1 MEQFISFANK
11 RETKFQSRFVIGS
24 SIVLALLCSSLN
36 AKEADFTTDYTLNL
50 SGSLLEGDTIKV
62 GTPSSKK
69 SFELDNIT
77 EASGVAYMAGA
88 TSRNND
94 ITGYTLNA
102 YINSIVDLQ
111 GTVSLIGAFSENKNV
126 SNNKINVTQ
135 TPKTYK
141 RYLDVYGGY
150 TIGANKSANENIVKI
165 LYSNITGGVL
175 GGYSKSGS
183 ANRNK
188 VVIKASSVDR
198 DVAGGNSPI
207 GNSNSNE
214 VDIEQGTAVAG
225 DVFGG
230 GRYYNKVFIKS
241 SSINGEVYGGEV
253 DNGDTTKNS
262 VTINSS
268 NIVNNIYGGYSNNG
282 NAFLNTVTVASS
294 NINSIV
300 GGASENGNAINN
312 TVNISH
318 TGGRNKTKLGKYF
331 LVKGKIYGGNSDKGK
346 ISGNTLNVKGKDLIA
361 GNIANFENA
370 NFYLPKDITTNDIVL
385 QLTKD
390 EDTVLNNV
398 KVIPNEKDGKVVIK
412 NFLPND
418 KIYIIKKAH
427 IAGNL
432 EATDN
437 AEGKLIIKGTQELTK
452 NKYISELGASATYDL
467 KLQNDG
473 SNLLLSAEGTVEPSN
488 PGTVEPS
495 NPGTVEPSNPGT
507 VEPSNPGT
515 VEPSNP
521 GKPIV
526 PNINVK
532 INHALI
538 PNLASTAVVNKSD
551 NNIIKNISNINA
563 IRDNNVSANTDNLI
577 SFAYIEGYKSNIDKN
592 DIDIDGV
599 NVTAGVASRSD
610 NILGGVFLEYAYGD
624 YDGKANSYKSDGDIN
639 AYALGALA
647 RFDLPYNLFIDS
659 YAKIGRLN
667 NDYTLKGYDNLN
679 VDKDSTF
686 YSLGVF
692 LGHNSYFDS
701 FNLENRIG
709 YAYANVNGYD
719 ININGETLKLKDIAS
734 QRIKYNGTA
743 YYQTN
748 ENTNVYATA
757 KLEYEFDN
765 ESELYAPN
773 INKNISSKNDGFS
786 AGGEVGAIYAVNPL
800 SNISFGLGAMGGKV
814 DELSANLK
822 FVYEF

>member
-24 SIVLALLCSSLN
+24 SIVLALLCISLN
-36 AKEADFTTDYTLNL
+36 AIEADFTTDYTLNL
-50 SGSLLEGDTIKV
+50 SGSSLDGDTIKV

-69 SFELDNIT
+69 SFELDKIT
-77 EASGVAYMAGA
+77 EANGVAYMAGA
-88 TSRNND
+88 SRNND

-102 YINSIVDLQ
+102 NINSIVDLQ
-111 GTVSLIGAFSENKNV
+111 GTVSLIGAFSKNGNV
-126 SNNKINVTQ
+126 FKNKINVTQ

-150 TIGANKSANENIVKI
+150 TMRANKSANKNIVTI
-165 LYSNITGGVL
+165 LNSNITGGVL
-175 GGYSKSGS
+175 GGYSKLGS
-183 ANRNK
+183 ANLNK
-188 VVIKASSVDR
+188 VIIKASSVDR
-198 DVAGGNSPI
+198 DVAGGNSSI

-214 VDIEQGTAVAG
+214 VYIEQGTAVAG

-230 GRYYNKVFIKS
+230 GQYYNKVFIKS

-370 NFYLPKDITTNDIVL
+370 NFYLPKDITANDIVL

-398 KVIPNEKDGKVVIK
+398 KVIPNEEDGKVVIK

-437 AEGKLIIKGTQELTK
+437 AAGKLIIKGTQELTK

-495 NPGTVEPSNPGT
+495 NPG
-507 VEPSNPGT
+507 
-515 VEPSNP
+515 
-521 GKPIV
+521 KAIV
-526 PNINVK
+526 PNINAK
-532 INHALI
+532 INHTLI

-551 NNIIKNISNINA
+551 NDIIKNISNINA

-692 LGHNSYFDS
+692 LGHNAYFDS

-719 ININGETLKLKDIAS
+719 ININGETLKLKDITS

-786 AGGEVGAIYAVNPL
+786 AGGEVGAIYAINPL

>member
-241 SSINGEVYGGEV
+241 SSIKGEVYGGEV
-253 DNGDTTKNS
+253 ERGDVESNK
-262 VTINSS
+262 VYIESS
-268 NIVNNIYGGYSNNG
+268 LIGNIDELGGDVYGGQSD
-282 NAFLNTVTVASS
+282 
-294 NINSIV
+294 
-300 GGASENGNAINN
+300 NGNAINN

-473 SNLLLSAEGTVEPSN
+473 SNLLLSAE
-488 PGTVEPS
+488 
-495 NPGTVEPSNPGT
+495 GT

>member
-36 AKEADFTTDYTLNL
+36 AIEADFTTDYTLNL
-50 SGSLLEGDTIKV
+50 SGSSLDGDTIKV

-69 SFELDNIT
+69 SFELDKIT
-77 EASGVAYMAGA
+77 EANGVAYMAGA
-88 TSRNND
+88 SKNND
-94 ITGYTLNA
+94 ITDYTLNA
-102 YINSIVDLQ
+102 NINSVVYLQ
-111 GTVSLIGAFSENKNV
+111 DTVVSLIGAFSENGNV
-126 SNNKINVTQ
+126 FKNKINVTQ

-150 TIGANKSANENIVKI
+150 TMRANKSANKNIVTI
-165 LYSNITGGVL
+165 LNSNITGGVL
-175 GGYSKSGS
+175 GGYSKLGS
-183 ANRNK
+183 ANLNK
-188 VVIKASSVDR
+188 VIIKASSVDR
-198 DVAGGNSPI
+198 DVAGGNSSI

-214 VDIEQGTAVAG
+214 VYIEQGTAVAG

-230 GRYYNKVFIKS
+230 GQYYNKVFIKS

-385 QLTKD
+385 QLTND

-398 KVIPNEKDGKVVIK
+398 KVIPNEEDGKVVIK
-412 NFLPND
+412 NFLPNN

-427 IAGNL
+427 IDSEL
-432 EATDN
+432 KATDN
-437 AEGKLIIKGTQELTK
+437 AEGKLIINGTQELTK

-473 SNLLLSAEGTVEPSN
+473 SNLLLLSAE
-488 PGTVEPS
+488 
-495 NPGTVEPSNPGT
+495 GT

-526 PNINVK
+526 PNINAK

-551 NNIIKNISNINA
+551 NDIIKNISNINA
-563 IRDNNVSANTDNLI
+563 IIDNNVSTNTDNLI

-692 LGHNSYFDS
+692 LGHNAYFDS

-719 ININGETLKLKDIAS
+719 ININGETLKLKDITS

-786 AGGEVGAIYAVNPL
+786 AGGEVGAIYAINPL

>member
-230 GRYYNKVFIKS
+230 GQYYNQVSIKS
-241 SSINGEVYGGEV
+241 SSIKGEVYGGEV
-253 DNGDTTKNS
+253 EKGNVKLNNVYIESSSIGNIDELEVDVYGGQSDNGDTTKNS

-268 NIVNNIYGGYSNNG
+268 NIVNNIYGGYSN
-282 NAFLNTVTVASS
+282 
-294 NINSIV
+294 I
-300 GGASENGNAINN
+300 GNAINN

-385 QLTKD
+385 QLTND

-398 KVIPNEKDGKVVIK
+398 KVIPNEQDGKVVIK
-412 NFLPND
+412 NFLPNN

-427 IAGNL
+427 IDSEL
-432 EATDN
+432 KATDN
-437 AEGKLIIKGTQELTK
+437 AEGKLIINGTQELTK

-473 SNLLLSAEGTVEPSN
+473 SNLLLLSAEGTVEPSN
-488 PGTVEPS
+488 S
-495 NPGTVEPSNPGT
+495 
-507 VEPSNPGT
+507 GT

-526 PNINVK
+526 PNINAK

-551 NNIIKNISNINA
+551 NDIIKNISNINA

-610 NILGGVFLEYAYGD
+610 SILGGVFLEYAYGD

-692 LGHNSYFDS
+692 LGHNAYFDS

-719 ININGETLKLKDIAS
+719 ININGETLKLKDITS

-786 AGGEVGAIYAVNPL
+786 AGGEVGVIYAINPL

>member
-1 MEQFISFANK
+1 MEQFNPFSNE

-36 AKEADFTTDYTLNL
+36 AIEADFTTDYTLNL
-50 SGSLLEGDTIKV
+50 SGSSLYGDTIKV
-62 GTPSSKK
+62 GTHPSKK
-69 SFELDNIT
+69 SFELDNII

-88 TSRNND
+88 SKNND

-102 YINSIVDLQ
+102 SINSIVDSQ
-111 GTVSLIGAFSENKNV
+111 DTVSLIGAFSENKNV

-150 TIGANKSANENIVKI
+150 TMRANKSANKNIVTI
-165 LYSNITGGVL
+165 SNSNITGGVL
-175 GGYSKSGS
+175 GGYSKLGS
-183 ANRNK
+183 ANQNK

-198 DVAGGNSPI
+198 DVAGGNSSI

-214 VDIEQGTAVAG
+214 VYIEKGTAVAG

-230 GRYYNKVFIKS
+230 GQYYNQVSIKS
-241 SSINGEVYGGEV
+241 SSIKGEVYGGEV
-253 DNGDTTKNS
+253 ERGDVESNKVYIESSSIGNIDNKLEDDVYGGQSDNGNTAKNS

-268 NIVNNIYGGYSNNG
+268 NIVNNIYGGYSN
-282 NAFLNTVTVASS
+282 
-294 NINSIV
+294 I
-300 GGASENGNAINN
+300 GNAINN

-385 QLTKD
+385 QLTND

-412 NFLPND
+412 NFLPNN

-427 IAGNL
+427 IDSEL
-432 EATDN
+432 KATDN
-437 AEGKLIIKGTQELTK
+437 AEGKLIINGTQELTK

-473 SNLLLSAEGTVEPSN
+473 SNLLLLSAE
-488 PGTVEPS
+488 
-495 NPGTVEPSNPGT
+495 
-507 VEPSNPGT
+507 GT

-526 PNINVK
+526 PNINAK

-538 PNLASTAVVNKSD
+538 PNLVSTAVVNKSVND
-551 NNIIKNISNINA
+551 IIKNISNINA

-647 RFDLPYNLFIDS
+647 RFDLHYNLFIDS

-692 LGHNSYFDS
+692 LGHNAYFDS

-719 ININGETLKLKDIAS
+719 ININGETLKLKDITS

-786 AGGEVGAIYAVNPL
+786 AGGEVGAIYAINPL

>member
-1 MEQFISFANK
+1 
-11 RETKFQSRFVIGS
+11 
-24 SIVLALLCSSLN
+24 
-36 AKEADFTTDYTLNL
+36 
-50 SGSLLEGDTIKV
+50 
-62 GTPSSKK
+62 
-69 SFELDNIT
+69 
-77 EASGVAYMAGA
+77 MAGA
-88 TSRNND
+88 SRNND
-94 ITGYTLNA
+94 ITGYTLYAN
-102 YINSIVDLQ
+102 INSIVDLQ
-111 GTVSLIGAFSENKNV
+111 GTVSLIGAFSENRNVFKNT
-126 SNNKINVTQ
+126 INVTK

-150 TIGANKSANENIVKI
+150 SANKSANKNIVTI
-165 LYSNITGGVL
+165 LNSNITGGVL

-230 GRYYNKVFIKS
+230 GQYYNQVSIKS
-241 SSINGEVYGGEV
+241 SSIKGEVYGGEV
-253 DNGDTTKNS
+253 EKGDVESNKVYIESSSIGNIDKLEGDVYGGQSDNGNTAKNS
-262 VTINSS
+262 ATINSS
-268 NIVNNIYGGYSNNG
+268 NIANNIYGGYSNIG
-282 NAFLNTVTVASS
+282 NAFLNTVTVTSS

-346 ISGNTLNVKGKDLIA
+346 ISGNTLNIKGKDLIA

-398 KVIPNEKDGKVVIK
+398 KVIPNEEYGKVVIK

-427 IAGNL
+427 IDGDL
-432 EATDN
+432 KATDN
-437 AEGKLIIKGTQELTK
+437 AEGKLIINGTQELTK

-495 NPGTVEPSNPGT
+495 NPG
-507 VEPSNPGT
+507 
-515 VEPSNP
+515 
-521 GKPIV
+521 KPIL
-526 PNINVK
+526 PNINAK

-551 NNIIKNISNINA
+551 NDIIKNISNINA
-563 IRDNNVSANTDNLI
+563 IRDNNVSTNTDNLI

-610 NILGGVFLEYAYGD
+610 SILGGVFLEYAYGD

-692 LGHNSYFDS
+692 LGHNAYFDS

-719 ININGETLKLKDIAS
+719 ININDETLKLKDITS

-786 AGGEVGAIYAVNPL
+786 AGGEIGAIYAINPL

>member
-36 AKEADFTTDYTLNL
+36 AEEADFHQNSTLNL
-50 SGSLLEGDTIKV
+50 SGSFLDGDTIKV
-62 GTPSSKK
+62 GTPLSKK
-69 SFELDNIT
+69 LFELDKIT
-77 EASGVAYMAGA
+77 EENGVAYMAGA
-88 TSRNND
+88 SKNND

-102 YINSIVDLQ
+102 NINSVVSSQD
-111 GTVSLIGAFSENKNV
+111 TVSLIGAFSENGNVFKNKI
-126 SNNKINVTQ
+126 KINVTQ

-150 TIGANKSANENIVKI
+150 SANKSANENIVTI
-165 LYSNITGGVL
+165 LNSNITGGVL

-183 ANRNK
+183 ANLNK
-188 VVIKASSVDR
+188 VVIKASSINR
-198 DVAGGNSPI
+198 DVAGGNSSI

-230 GRYYNKVFIKS
+230 GQYYNQVSIKS
-241 SSINGEVYGGEV
+241 SSIKGEVYGGEV
-253 DNGDTTKNS
+253 ERGDVESNKVYIESSSIGNIDNKLEGDVYGGQSDNGNTAKNS

-268 NIVNNIYGGYSNNG
+268 NIVNNIYGGYSN
-282 NAFLNTVTVASS
+282 
-294 NINSIV
+294 I
-300 GGASENGNAINN
+300 GNAINN

-385 QLTKD
+385 QLTND

-398 KVIPNEKDGKVVIK
+398 KVIPNEEDGKVVIK
-412 NFLPND
+412 NFLPNN

-427 IAGNL
+427 IDSEL
-432 EATDN
+432 KATDN
-437 AEGKLIIKGTQELTK
+437 AEGKLIINGTQELTK

-473 SNLLLSAEGTVEPSN
+473 SNLLLLSAE
-488 PGTVEPS
+488 
-495 NPGTVEPSNPGT
+495 GT

-526 PNINVK
+526 PNINAK

-551 NNIIKNISNINA
+551 NDIIKNISNINA

-610 NILGGVFLEYAYGD
+610 SILGGVFLEYAYGD

-647 RFDLPYNLFIDS
+647 RFDLHYNLFIDS

-692 LGHNSYFDS
+692 LGHNAYFDS

-719 ININGETLKLKDIAS
+719 ININGETLKLKDITS

-786 AGGEVGAIYAVNPL
+786 AGGEVGAIYAINPL

>member
-36 AKEADFTTDYTLNL
+36 AEEADFHQNSTLNL
-50 SGSLLEGDTIKV
+50 SGSFLDGDTIKV
-62 GTPSSKK
+62 GTPLSKK
-69 SFELDNIT
+69 LFELDKIT
-77 EASGVAYMAGA
+77 EENGVAYMAGA
-88 TSRNND
+88 SKNND

-102 YINSIVDLQ
+102 NINSVVSSQD
-111 GTVSLIGAFSENKNV
+111 TVSLIGAFSENGNVFKNKI
-126 SNNKINVTQ
+126 KINVTQ

-150 TIGANKSANENIVKI
+150 SANKSANENIVTI
-165 LYSNITGGVL
+165 LNSNITGGVL
-175 GGYSKSGS
+175 GGYSKLGS
-183 ANRNK
+183 ANLNK
-188 VVIKASSVDR
+188 VIIKASSVDR
-198 DVAGGNSPI
+198 DVAGGNSSI

-214 VDIEQGTAVAG
+214 VYIEQGTAVAG

-230 GRYYNKVFIKS
+230 GQYYNKVFIKS

-282 NAFLNTVTVASS
+282 NAFL
-294 NINSIV
+294 
-300 GGASENGNAINN
+300 N

-385 QLTKD
+385 QLTND

-398 KVIPNEKDGKVVIK
+398 KVIPNEEDGKVVIK
-412 NFLPND
+412 NFLPNN

-427 IAGNL
+427 IDSEL
-432 EATDN
+432 KATDN
-437 AEGKLIIKGTQELTK
+437 AEGKLIINGTQELTK

-473 SNLLLSAEGTVEPSN
+473 SNLLLLSAE
-488 PGTVEPS
+488 
-495 NPGTVEPSNPGT
+495 GT

-526 PNINVK
+526 PNINAK

-551 NNIIKNISNINA
+551 NDIIKNISNINA

-577 SFAYIEGYKSNIDKN
+577 SFAI
-592 DIDIDGV
+592 
-599 NVTAGVASRSD
+599 
-610 NILGGVFLEYAYGD
+610 
-624 YDGKANSYKSDGDIN
+624 
-639 AYALGALA
+639 
-647 RFDLPYNLFIDS
+647 
-659 YAKIGRLN
+659 
-667 NDYTLKGYDNLN
+667 
-679 VDKDSTF
+679 
-686 YSLGVF
+686 
-692 LGHNSYFDS
+692 
-701 FNLENRIG
+701 
-709 YAYANVNGYD
+709 
-719 ININGETLKLKDIAS
+719 
-734 QRIKYNGTA
+734 
-743 YYQTN
+743 
-748 ENTNVYATA
+748 
-757 KLEYEFDN
+757 
-765 ESELYAPN
+765 
-773 INKNISSKNDGFS
+773 
-786 AGGEVGAIYAVNPL
+786 
-800 SNISFGLGAMGGKV
+800 
-814 DELSANLK
+814 
-822 FVYEF
+822 

>member
-1 MEQFISFANK
+1 MEQFISFAKK

-36 AKEADFTTDYTLNL
+36 AEEADFIKDSTLNL
-50 SGSLLEGDTIKV
+50 SGSFLGGDTIKV

-69 SFELDNIT
+69 SFKLDKIIEVGKVVYT
-77 EASGVAYMAGA
+77 AGA
-88 TSRNND
+88 SKNND
-94 ITGYTLNA
+94 ITYYTLNA
-102 YINSIVDLQ
+102 NINSIVDLQ
-111 GTVSLIGAFSENKNV
+111 GTVSLIGAFSENRNVFKNT
-126 SNNKINVTQ
+126 INVTK

-150 TIGANKSANENIVKI
+150 SANKSANENIVKI
-165 LYSNITGGVL
+165 LNSNITGGVL

-198 DVAGGNSPI
+198 DVAGGNSSI

-214 VDIEQGTAVAG
+214 VYIEQGTAVAG

-230 GRYYNKVFIKS
+230 GQYYNKVFIKS

-282 NAFLNTVTVASS
+282 NAFLNTVTVVSS

-331 LVKGKIYGGNSDKGK
+331 LVKGKIYGGNSDKEK

-370 NFYLPKDITTNDIVL
+370 NFYLSKDITANDIVL
-385 QLTKD
+385 QLTND

-398 KVIPNEKDGKVVIK
+398 KVIPNEEYGKVVIK
-412 NFLPND
+412 NFLPNN

-427 IAGNL
+427 IDGDL
-432 EATDN
+432 KATDN

-488 PGTVEPS
+488 S
-495 NPGTVEPSNPGT
+495 
-507 VEPSNPGT
+507 GT

-526 PNINVK
+526 PNINAK

-551 NNIIKNISNINA
+551 NDIIKNISNINT

-692 LGHNSYFDS
+692 LGHNAYFDS

-719 ININGETLKLKDIAS
+719 ININGETLKLKDITS

-786 AGGEVGAIYAVNPL
+786 AGGEVGAIYAINPL
-800 SNISFGLGAMGGKV
+800 SNISFGLGVMGGKV

-822 FVYEF
+822 FMYEF

>member
-36 AKEADFTTDYTLNL
+36 AEEADFHQNSTLNL
-50 SGSLLEGDTIKV
+50 SGSFLDGDTIKV
-62 GTPSSKK
+62 GTPLSKK
-69 SFELDNIT
+69 LFELDKIT
-77 EASGVAYMAGA
+77 EENGVAYMAGA
-88 TSRNND
+88 SKNND

-102 YINSIVDLQ
+102 NINSVVSSQD
-111 GTVSLIGAFSENKNV
+111 TVSLIGAFSENGNVFKNKI
-126 SNNKINVTQ
+126 KINVTQ

-150 TIGANKSANENIVKI
+150 SANKSANENIVTI
-165 LYSNITGGVL
+165 LNSNITGGVL

-183 ANRNK
+183 ANLNK
-188 VVIKASSVDR
+188 VVIKASSINR
-198 DVAGGNSPI
+198 DVAGGNSSI

-214 VDIEQGTAVAG
+214 VYIEQGTAVAG

-230 GRYYNKVFIKS
+230 GQYYNQVSIKS
-241 SSINGEVYGGEV
+241 SSIKGEVYGGEV
-253 DNGDTTKNS
+253 EKGNVKLNNVYIESSSIGNIDELEVDVYGGQSDNGDTTKNS

-268 NIVNNIYGGYSNNG
+268 NIVNNIYGGYSN
-282 NAFLNTVTVASS
+282 
-294 NINSIV
+294 I
-300 GGASENGNAINN
+300 GNAINN

-385 QLTKD
+385 QLTND

-398 KVIPNEKDGKVVIK
+398 KVIPNEQDGKVVIK
-412 NFLPND
+412 NFLPNN

-427 IAGNL
+427 IDSEL
-432 EATDN
+432 KATDN
-437 AEGKLIIKGTQELTK
+437 AEGKLIINGTQELAK

-473 SNLLLSAEGTVEPSN
+473 SNLLLLSAEGTVEPSN
-488 PGTVEPS
+488 S
-495 NPGTVEPSNPGT
+495 
-507 VEPSNPGT
+507 GT

-526 PNINVK
+526 PNINAK

-551 NNIIKNISNINA
+551 NDIIKNISNINA

-610 NILGGVFLEYAYGD
+610 SILGGVFLEYAYGD

-639 AYALGALA
+639 AYALGTLA

-692 LGHNSYFDS
+692 LGHNAYFDS

-719 ININGETLKLKDIAS
+719 ININGETLKLKDITS

-786 AGGEVGAIYAVNPL
+786 AGGEVGVIYAINPL

>member
-36 AKEADFTTDYTLNL
+36 AIEADFTTDYTLNL
-50 SGSLLEGDTIKV
+50 SGSSLDGDTIKV

-69 SFELDNIT
+69 SFELDKIT
-77 EASGVAYMAGA
+77 EANGVAYMAGA
-88 TSRNND
+88 SKNND
-94 ITGYTLNA
+94 ITDYTLNA
-102 YINSIVDLQ
+102 NINSVVYLQ
-111 GTVSLIGAFSENKNV
+111 DTVVSLIGAFSENGNV
-126 SNNKINVTQ
+126 FKNKINVTQ

-150 TIGANKSANENIVKI
+150 TMRANKSANKNIVTI
-165 LYSNITGGVL
+165 LNSNITGGVL
-175 GGYSKSGS
+175 GGYSKLGS
-183 ANRNK
+183 ANLNK
-188 VVIKASSVDR
+188 VIIKASSVDR
-198 DVAGGNSPI
+198 DVAGGNSSI

-214 VDIEQGTAVAG
+214 VYIEQGTAVAG

-230 GRYYNKVFIKS
+230 GQYYNKVFIKS

-385 QLTKD
+385 QLTND

-398 KVIPNEKDGKVVIK
+398 KVIPNEEDGKVVIK
-412 NFLPND
+412 NFLPNN

-427 IAGNL
+427 IDSEL
-432 EATDN
+432 KATDN
-437 AEGKLIIKGTQELTK
+437 AEGKLIINGTQELTK

-473 SNLLLSAEGTVEPSN
+473 SNLLLLSAE
-488 PGTVEPS
+488 
-495 NPGTVEPSNPGT
+495 GT

-526 PNINVK
+526 PNINAK

-551 NNIIKNISNINA
+551 NDIIKNISNINA
-563 IRDNNVSANTDNLI
+563 IIDNNVSTNTDNLI

-692 LGHNSYFDS
+692 LGHNAYFDS

-719 ININGETLKLKDIAS
+719 ININGETLKLKDITS

-786 AGGEVGAIYAVNPL
+786 AGGEVGVIYAINPL

>member
-36 AKEADFTTDYTLNL
+36 AEEADFIKNSTLNL
-50 SGSLLEGDTIKV
+50 SGSFLDGDTIKV

-69 SFELDNIT
+69 SFELDKIT
-77 EASGVAYMAGA
+77 EENGVAYMAGA
-88 TSRNND
+88 SKNND

-102 YINSIVDLQ
+102 NINSVVSSQD
-111 GTVSLIGAFSENKNV
+111 TVSLIGAFSENGNV
-126 SNNKINVTQ
+126 FKNKINVTQ

-150 TIGANKSANENIVKI
+150 TIGANKSANENIVTI
-165 LYSNITGGVL
+165 LNSNITGGVL

-183 ANRNK
+183 ANLNK

-198 DVAGGNSPI
+198 DVAGGNSSI

-214 VDIEQGTAVAG
+214 VYIEQGTAVAG

-230 GRYYNKVFIKS
+230 GQYYNKVSIKS

-253 DNGDTTKNS
+253 EKGDVESNKVYIESSSIGNIDELEGDVYGGQSDNGDTTKNS

-268 NIVNNIYGGYSNNG
+268 NIVNNIYGGYSN
-282 NAFLNTVTVASS
+282 
-294 NINSIV
+294 I
-300 GGASENGNAINN
+300 GNAINN

-370 NFYLPKDITTNDIVL
+370 NFYLPKDITANDIVL

-398 KVIPNEKDGKVVIK
+398 KVIPNEEDGKVVIK

-437 AEGKLIIKGTQELTK
+437 AAGKLIIKGTQELTK
-452 NKYISELGASATYDL
+452 NKYISELGASATYNL

-488 PGTVEPS
+488 PG
-495 NPGTVEPSNPGT
+495 
-507 VEPSNPGT
+507 
-515 VEPSNP
+515 
-521 GKPIV
+521 KAIV
-526 PNINVK
+526 PNINAK
-532 INHALI
+532 INHTLI

-551 NNIIKNISNINA
+551 NDIIKNISNINA

-692 LGHNSYFDS
+692 LGHNAYFDS

-719 ININGETLKLKDIAS
+719 ININGETLKLKDITS

-786 AGGEVGAIYAVNPL
+786 AGGEVGAIYAINPL

>member
-1 MEQFISFANK
+1 MEQFISFAKK

-24 SIVLALLCSSLN
+24 SIVLALLCNSLN
-36 AKEADFTTDYTLNL
+36 AEEADFTTDSTL
-50 SGSLLEGDTIKV
+50 SGSFLGGYTVKV

-69 SFELDNIT
+69 SFKLDKIIEVGKVVYT
-77 EASGVAYMAGA
+77 AGA
-88 TSRNND
+88 SRNND
-94 ITGYTLNA
+94 ITGYTLYAN
-102 YINSIVDLQ
+102 INSIVDLQ
-111 GTVSLIGAFSENKNV
+111 GTVSLIGAFSENRNVFKNT
-126 SNNKINVTQ
+126 INVTK

-150 TIGANKSANENIVKI
+150 SANKSANKNIVTI
-165 LYSNITGGVL
+165 LNSNITGGVL

-198 DVAGGNSPI
+198 DVAGGNSSI

-230 GRYYNKVFIKS
+230 GQYYNQVSIKS
-241 SSINGEVYGGEV
+241 SSIKGEVYGGEV
-253 DNGDTTKNS
+253 ERGDVESNKVYIESSSIGNIDNKLEGDVYGGQSDNGNTAKNS

-268 NIVNNIYGGYSNNG
+268 NIVNNIYGGYSN
-282 NAFLNTVTVASS
+282 
-294 NINSIV
+294 I
-300 GGASENGNAINN
+300 GNAINN

-385 QLTKD
+385 QLTND

-412 NFLPND
+412 NFLPNN

-427 IAGNL
+427 IDSEL
-432 EATDN
+432 KATDN
-437 AEGKLIIKGTQELTK
+437 AEGKLIINGTQELTK

-473 SNLLLSAEGTVEPSN
+473 SNLLLLSAE
-488 PGTVEPS
+488 
-495 NPGTVEPSNPGT
+495 
-507 VEPSNPGT
+507 GT

-526 PNINVK
+526 PNINAK

-551 NNIIKNISNINA
+551 NDIIKNISNINT

-692 LGHNSYFDS
+692 LGHNAYFDS

-719 ININGETLKLKDIAS
+719 ININGETLKLKDITS

-786 AGGEVGAIYAVNPL
+786 AGGEVGAIYAINPL

-822 FVYEF
+822 FMYEF

>member
-36 AKEADFTTDYTLNL
+36 AIEADFTTDYTLNL
-50 SGSLLEGDTIKV
+50 SGSSLDGDTIKV

-69 SFELDNIT
+69 SFELDKIT
-77 EASGVAYMAGA
+77 EANGVAYMAGA
-88 TSRNND
+88 SKNND
-94 ITGYTLNA
+94 ITDYTLNA
-102 YINSIVDLQ
+102 NINSVVYLQ
-111 GTVSLIGAFSENKNV
+111 DTVSLIGAFSENGNV
-126 SNNKINVTQ
+126 FKNKINVTQ

-150 TIGANKSANENIVKI
+150 TMRANKSANKNIVTI
-165 LYSNITGGVL
+165 LNSNITGGVL
-175 GGYSKSGS
+175 GGYSKLGS
-183 ANRNK
+183 ANLNK
-188 VVIKASSVDR
+188 VIIKASSVDR
-198 DVAGGNSPI
+198 DVAGGNSSI

-214 VDIEQGTAVAG
+214 VYIEQGTAVAG

-230 GRYYNKVFIKS
+230 GQYYNKVFIKS

-385 QLTKD
+385 QLTND

-398 KVIPNEKDGKVVIK
+398 KVIPNEEDGKVVIK
-412 NFLPND
+412 NFLPNN

-427 IAGNL
+427 IDSEL
-432 EATDN
+432 KATDN
-437 AEGKLIIKGTQELTK
+437 AEGKLIINGTQELTK

-473 SNLLLSAEGTVEPSN
+473 SNLLLLSAE
-488 PGTVEPS
+488 
-495 NPGTVEPSNPGT
+495 GT

-526 PNINVK
+526 PNINAK

-551 NNIIKNISNINA
+551 NDIIKNISNINA
-563 IRDNNVSANTDNLI
+563 IIDNNVSTNTDNLI

-667 NDYTLKGYDNLN
+667 NDYTLKGYDNIN

-692 LGHNSYFDS
+692 LGHNAYFDS

-719 ININGETLKLKDIAS
+719 ININGETLKLKDITS

-773 INKNISSKNDGFS
+773 INKNISSKMTDS
-786 AGGEVGAIYAVNPL
+786 VQVE
-800 SNISFGLGAMGGKV
+800 K
-814 DELSANLK
+814 
-822 FVYEF
+822 

>member
-36 AKEADFTTDYTLNL
+36 AIEADFTTDYTLNL
-50 SGSLLEGDTIKV
+50 SGSSLDGDTIKV

-69 SFELDNIT
+69 SFELDKIT
-77 EASGVAYMAGA
+77 EANGVAYMAGA
-88 TSRNND
+88 SRNND

-102 YINSIVDLQ
+102 NINSIVDLQ
-111 GTVSLIGAFSENKNV
+111 GTVSLIGAFSKNGNV
-126 SNNKINVTQ
+126 FKNKINVTQ

-150 TIGANKSANENIVKI
+150 TMRANKSANKNIVTI
-165 LYSNITGGVL
+165 LNSNITGGVL
-175 GGYSKSGS
+175 GGYSKLGS
-183 ANRNK
+183 ANLNK
-188 VVIKASSVDR
+188 VIIKASSVDR
-198 DVAGGNSPI
+198 DVAGGNSSI

-214 VDIEQGTAVAG
+214 VYIEQGTAVAG

-230 GRYYNKVFIKS
+230 GQYYNKVFIKS

-370 NFYLPKDITTNDIVL
+370 NFYLPKDITANDIVL

-398 KVIPNEKDGKVVIK
+398 KVIPNEEDGKVVIK

-437 AEGKLIIKGTQELTK
+437 AAGKLIIKGTQELTK

-495 NPGTVEPSNPGT
+495 NPG
-507 VEPSNPGT
+507 
-515 VEPSNP
+515 
-521 GKPIV
+521 KAIV
-526 PNINVK
+526 PNINAK
-532 INHALI
+532 INHTLI

-551 NNIIKNISNINA
+551 NDIIKNISNINA

-692 LGHNSYFDS
+692 LGHNAYFDS

-719 ININGETLKLKDIAS
+719 ININGETLKLKDITS

-786 AGGEVGAIYAVNPL
+786 AGGEVGAIYAINPL

>member
-1 MEQFISFANK
+1 MAGASKNNDI
-11 RETKFQSRFVIGS
+11 
-24 SIVLALLCSSLN
+24 
-36 AKEADFTTDYTLNL
+36 TDYTLNA
-50 SGSLLEGDTIKV
+50 
-62 GTPSSKK
+62 
-69 SFELDNIT
+69 NIT
-77 EASGVAYMAGA
+77 NIKSVVSSQEP
-88 TSRNND
+88 
-94 ITGYTLNA
+94 
-102 YINSIVDLQ
+102 
-111 GTVSLIGAFSENKNV
+111 VSLIGAFSKNGNV

-150 TIGANKSANENIVKI
+150 TMRANKSANENIVTI
-165 LYSNITGGVL
+165 LNSNITGGVL

-198 DVAGGNSPI
+198 DVAGGNSSI

-214 VDIEQGTAVAG
+214 VYIEKGTAVAG

-230 GRYYNKVFIKS
+230 GQYDNKVSIKS
-241 SSINGEVYGGEV
+241 SSIKGEVYGGEV
-253 DNGDTTKNS
+253 EKGATTKNS

-268 NIVNNIYGGYSNNG
+268 NIVNNIYGGYSNIG
-282 NAFLNTVTVASS
+282 NAFLNTVTVTSS

-331 LVKGKIYGGNSDKGK
+331 LVKGKIYGGNSDKEK

-370 NFYLPKDITTNDIVL
+370 NFYLPKDITANDIVL
-385 QLTKD
+385 QLIKD

-398 KVIPNEKDGKVVIK
+398 KVIPNEEDGKVVIK

-437 AEGKLIIKGTQELTK
+437 AAGKLIIKGTQELTK

-495 NPGTVEPSNPGT
+495 NPG
-507 VEPSNPGT
+507 
-515 VEPSNP
+515 
-521 GKPIV
+521 KPIV
-526 PNINVK
+526 PNINAK
-532 INHALI
+532 IDHALI

-563 IRDNNVSANTDNLI
+563 IRDNNVSADTDNFI

-692 LGHNSYFDS
+692 LGHNAYFDS

-786 AGGEVGAIYAVNPL
+786 AGGEVGAIYAINPL

>member
-36 AKEADFTTDYTLNL
+36 AEEADFHQNSTLNL
-50 SGSLLEGDTIKV
+50 SGSFLDGDTIKV
-62 GTPSSKK
+62 GTPLSKK
-69 SFELDNIT
+69 LFELDKIT
-77 EASGVAYMAGA
+77 EENGVAYMAGA
-88 TSRNND
+88 SKNND

-102 YINSIVDLQ
+102 NINSVVSSQD
-111 GTVSLIGAFSENKNV
+111 TVSLIGAFSENGNVFKNKI
-126 SNNKINVTQ
+126 KINVTQ

-150 TIGANKSANENIVKI
+150 SANKSANENIVTI
-165 LYSNITGGVL
+165 LNSNITGGVL
-175 GGYSKSGS
+175 GGYSKLGS
-183 ANRNK
+183 ANLNK
-188 VVIKASSVDR
+188 VIIKASSVDR
-198 DVAGGNSPI
+198 DVAGGNSSI

-214 VDIEQGTAVAG
+214 VYIEQGTAVAG

-230 GRYYNKVFIKS
+230 GQYYNKVFIKS

-282 NAFLNTVTVASS
+282 NAFL
-294 NINSIV
+294 
-300 GGASENGNAINN
+300 N

-385 QLTKD
+385 QLTND

-398 KVIPNEKDGKVVIK
+398 KVIPNEEDGKVVIK
-412 NFLPND
+412 NFLPNN

-427 IAGNL
+427 IDSEL
-432 EATDN
+432 KATDN
-437 AEGKLIIKGTQELTK
+437 AEGKLIINGTQELTK

-473 SNLLLSAEGTVEPSN
+473 SNLLLLSAE
-488 PGTVEPS
+488 
-495 NPGTVEPSNPGT
+495 GT

-526 PNINVK
+526 PNINAK

-551 NNIIKNISNINA
+551 NDIIKNISNINA

-610 NILGGVFLEYAYGD
+610 SILGGVFLEYAYGD

-692 LGHNSYFDS
+692 LGHNAYFDS

-719 ININGETLKLKDIAS
+719 ININGETLKLKDITS

-786 AGGEVGAIYAVNPL
+786 AGGEVGAIYAINPL

-822 FVYEF
+822 FMYEF

>member
-1 MEQFISFANK
+1 MAGASKNNDI
-11 RETKFQSRFVIGS
+11 
-24 SIVLALLCSSLN
+24 
-36 AKEADFTTDYTLNL
+36 TDYTLNA
-50 SGSLLEGDTIKV
+50 
-62 GTPSSKK
+62 
-69 SFELDNIT
+69 N
-77 EASGVAYMAGA
+77 
-88 TSRNND
+88 
-94 ITGYTLNA
+94 
-102 YINSIVDLQ
+102 INSVVYLQ
-111 GTVSLIGAFSENKNV
+111 DTVVSLIGAFSENGNV
-126 SNNKINVTQ
+126 FKNKINVTQ

-150 TIGANKSANENIVKI
+150 TMRANKSANKNIVTI
-165 LYSNITGGVL
+165 LNSNITGGVL
-175 GGYSKSGS
+175 GGYSKLGS
-183 ANRNK
+183 ANLNK
-188 VVIKASSVDR
+188 VIIKASSVDR
-198 DVAGGNSPI
+198 DVAGGNSSI

-230 GRYYNKVFIKS
+230 GQYYNQVSIKS
-241 SSINGEVYGGEV
+241 SSIKGEVYGGEV
-253 DNGDTTKNS
+253 ERGDVESNKVYIESSSIGNIDNKLEGDVYGGQSDNGNTAKNS

-268 NIVNNIYGGYSNNG
+268 NIVNNIYGGYSN
-282 NAFLNTVTVASS
+282 
-294 NINSIV
+294 I
-300 GGASENGNAINN
+300 GNAINN

-385 QLTKD
+385 QLTND

-412 NFLPND
+412 NFLPNN

-427 IAGNL
+427 IDSEL
-432 EATDN
+432 KATDN
-437 AEGKLIIKGTQELTK
+437 AEGKLIINGTQELTK

-473 SNLLLSAEGTVEPSN
+473 SNLLLLSAE
-488 PGTVEPS
+488 
-495 NPGTVEPSNPGT
+495 
-507 VEPSNPGT
+507 GT

-526 PNINVK
+526 PNINAK

-551 NNIIKNISNINA
+551 NDIIKNISNINT

-692 LGHNSYFDS
+692 LGHNAYFDS

-719 ININGETLKLKDIAS
+719 ININGETLKLKDITS

-786 AGGEVGAIYAVNPL
+786 AGGEVGAIYAINPL

-822 FVYEF
+822 FMYEF

>member
-36 AKEADFTTDYTLNL
+36 AIEADFTTDYTLNL
-50 SGSLLEGDTIKV
+50 SGSSLDGDTIKV

-69 SFELDNIT
+69 SFELDKIT
-77 EASGVAYMAGA
+77 EANGVAYMAGA
-88 TSRNND
+88 SKNND
-94 ITGYTLNA
+94 ITDYTLNA
-102 YINSIVDLQ
+102 NINSVVYLQ
-111 GTVSLIGAFSENKNV
+111 DTVVSLIGAFSENGNV
-126 SNNKINVTQ
+126 FKNKINVTQ

-150 TIGANKSANENIVKI
+150 TMRANKSANKNIVTI
-165 LYSNITGGVL
+165 LNSNITGGVL
-175 GGYSKSGS
+175 GGYSKLGS
-183 ANRNK
+183 ANLNK
-188 VVIKASSVDR
+188 VIIKASSVDR
-198 DVAGGNSPI
+198 DVAGGNSSI

-214 VDIEQGTAVAG
+214 VYIEQGTAVAG

-230 GRYYNKVFIKS
+230 GQYYNKVFIKS

-253 DNGDTTKNS
+253 DNGNTAKNS

-268 NIVNNIYGGYSNNG
+268 NIVNNIYGGYSN
-282 NAFLNTVTVASS
+282 
-294 NINSIV
+294 I
-300 GGASENGNAINN
+300 GNAINN

-385 QLTKD
+385 QLTND

-398 KVIPNEKDGKVVIK
+398 KVIPNEEDGKVVIK
-412 NFLPND
+412 NFLPNN

-427 IAGNL
+427 IDSEL
-432 EATDN
+432 KATDN
-437 AEGKLIIKGTQELTK
+437 AEGKLIINGTQELTK

-473 SNLLLSAEGTVEPSN
+473 SNLLLLSAE
-488 PGTVEPS
+488 
-495 NPGTVEPSNPGT
+495 GT

-526 PNINVK
+526 PNINAK

-551 NNIIKNISNINA
+551 NDIIKNISNINA

-610 NILGGVFLEYAYGD
+610 SILGGVFLEYAYGD

-647 RFDLPYNLFIDS
+647 RFDLHYNLFIDS

-692 LGHNSYFDS
+692 LGHNAYFDS

-719 ININGETLKLKDIAS
+719 ININGETLKLKDITS

-786 AGGEVGAIYAVNPL
+786 AGGEVGAIYAINPL